1 MCSGCMEPVEL
12 ASDKGEDPT
21 AGALVL
27 RPLAFDSHFEPRTGT
42 LALLHFNE
50 NASRD
55 QAQDRIGQRSWKR
68 RLSKSRKG
76 HFTARKVKAG
86 PTFGYVA
93 KLMVDVMARAGATS
107 HKTSS
112 KEIPSETRTFLT
124 DIYEAPS
131 VEELIAVHRPRFP
144 DGCP

>member
-1 MCSGCMEPVEL
+1 MKARTQL
-12 ASDKGEDPT
+12 A
-21 AGALVL
+21 V
-27 RPLAFDSHFEPRTGT
+27 
-42 LALLHFNE
+42 LHFNE

-55 QAQDRIGQRSWKR
+55 QARDRIGQTRWKK

-76 HFTARKVKAG
+76 HFTARKVKAA

-124 DIYEAPS
+124 DRYEAPPM
-131 VEELIAVHRPRFP
+131 EELIAAHGSRFP